1 MKTIIN
7 IFREIEIPKEYEH
20 LFKKGSRPNWQTLD
34 WDKVDLDWDSYCN
47 FTEEITKT
55 LNTSDEWTFIE
66 E

>member
-7 IFREIEIPKEYEH
+7 IYREIEVPKEYEH
-20 LFKKGSRPNWQTLD
+20 LFKKGFRPNWQ
-34 WDKVDLDWDSYCN
+34 VLDWDSYCN
-47 FTEEITKT
+47 FTEEIAKT